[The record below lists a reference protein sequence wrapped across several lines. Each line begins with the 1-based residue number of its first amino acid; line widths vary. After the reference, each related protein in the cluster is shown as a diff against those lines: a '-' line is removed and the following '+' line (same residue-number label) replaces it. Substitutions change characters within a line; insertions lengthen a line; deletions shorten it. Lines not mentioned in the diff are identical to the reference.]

1 MSVFGD
7 LSNGDLRAIANA
19 RASRKFMSRKVSL
32 YIILT
37 GVLAIAVAVPL
48 DAVYAMFVWGFVW
61 AATYIYVTSRVSDK
75 IYRRL
80 LELRQEEGCTEA

>member
-7 LSNGDLRAIANA
+7 LSNDDLRAIANA

-37 GVLAIAVAVPL
+37 GMMVIAIAMLL
-48 DAVYAMFVWGFVW
+48 DMTYIMGVWVLLW
-61 AATYIYVTSRVSDK
+61 AAVYIYVTSKVSNR